1 MSKQNV
7 RRLSTLVTAQTWYNL
22 ERLAQMEGERS
33 LGRIIDKLTREKMLS
48 LRMERKAYSK
58 CRNV

>member
-7 RRLSTLVTAQTWYNL
+7 RRLSTLVTAQTRYNL